1 MPKLKT
7 RKSAKK
13 RYKVTAGGKI
23 MRRKGGISHLL
34 EHKSS
39 KAKRDNAGMVEL
51 CKGDAKRVAA
61 LLPYD
66 I

>member
-23 MRRKGGISHLL
+23 MRRKSGISHLL
-34 EHKSS
+34 EHRSS
-39 KAKRDNAGMVEL
+39 KSKRDNSGLAEVT
-51 CKGDAKRVAA
+51 KADAKKIAA

-66 I
+66 L